1 MCDGDCKRLI
11 VAVLRKE
18 LTKLDDRDYWP
29 GKVV

>member
-1 MCDGDCKRLI
+1 MCDGDRKRFDCG
-11 VAVLRKE
+11 RKE